1 MLPAFLRH
9 DALLTLDIIVVAASI
24 AAVAG
29 LAFRL
34 GEAAA
39 RRHPARNS
47 KGQFKGL
54 RSK

>member
-1 MLPAFLRH
+1 MLSVFLRH

-34 GEAAA
+34 GEAAG
-39 RRHPARNS
+39 RRHPARKAN
-47 KGQFKGL
+47 GQFKKL
-54 RSK
+54 R